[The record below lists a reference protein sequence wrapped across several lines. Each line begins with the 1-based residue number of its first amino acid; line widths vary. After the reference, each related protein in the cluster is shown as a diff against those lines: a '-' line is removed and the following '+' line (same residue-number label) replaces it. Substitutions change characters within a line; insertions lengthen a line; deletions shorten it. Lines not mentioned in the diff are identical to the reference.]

1 VNVEQGKHNYILIE
15 AIIERINAKTQK
27 LSIRKLEKICNNKK
41 TKFPSMFKMSE
52 SKSDLVDCN
61 MFLED
66 YDEYSAAKTL
76 I

>member
-27 LSIRKLEKICNNKK
+27 LSIRKLEKICNNK